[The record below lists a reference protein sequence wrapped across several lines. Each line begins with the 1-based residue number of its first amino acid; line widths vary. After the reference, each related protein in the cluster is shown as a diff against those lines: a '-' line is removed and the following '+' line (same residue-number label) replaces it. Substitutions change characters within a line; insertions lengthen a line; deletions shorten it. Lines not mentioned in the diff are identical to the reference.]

1 MRVLAMIRYVLSLLA
16 LATLMLGQV
25 TPTHIGKHQINE
37 TVQEWYEQEPQ
48 ALDSYNEAR
57 LKTDITPHRLG
68 ETFSEWLRLNQL
80 DLSYICGKHNRRDN
94 RIDFKGACKK
104 LSTTRDTGIG
114 DFYTINDTGHTFGW
128 RFANGTVAEYSV
140 DEKWQSTIVAPQ
152 QSIKNGKDD
161 TLVTNINN
169 RAYTWKFADGRLS
182 AVTVTP
188 DWNAIYKLYS
198 EEGIARHPEIV
209 PAFLEEVNLLTQT
222 YGKPSK
228 VEMVPYGNAYGA
240 HWGRSRVMWNTPDGT
255 QITAF
260 ERTEFTHQGQL
271 ELVSFHSKESLKQ
284 TEQTKPNP
292 YKQ

>member
-1 MRVLAMIRYVLSLLA
+1 MIRYVLSLLA
-16 LATLMLGQV
+16 FATLMFGQL
-25 TPTHIGKHQINE
+25 TPTRIGKHQINE
-37 TVQEWYEQEPQ
+37 TVQEWHEHEPQ
-48 ALDSYNEAR
+48 ARDSYSEAG
-57 LKTDITPHRLG
+57 LGTDIMPHRLG

-94 RIDFKGACKK
+94 RMDFKGVCKK
-104 LSTTRDTGIG
+104 LSAMRDTGHG
-114 DFYTINDTGHTFGW
+114 DFYTTNQTGHTFGW
-128 RFANGTVAEYSV
+128 RFTNGTVAEYSV
-140 DEKWQSTIVAPQ
+140 DGKWQGTIAMVTPEQ
-152 QSIKNGKDD
+152 NIKNGKDD
-161 TLVTNINN
+161 TLVTKTNS
-169 RAYTWKFADGRLS
+169 REYTWKFADGRLS

-209 PAFLEEVNLLTQT
+209 PAFLEEITLLTQT

-240 HWGRSRVMWNTPDGT
+240 HWERSRVMWNAPDGT
-255 QITAF
+255 QIIAF
-260 ERTEFTHQGQL
+260 ERIEFNHQGQL

-292 YKQ
+292 YRQ